1 MAHGSGTREAVATVV
16 DQLER
21 DIIFGALLPKQR
33 LYEEELIA
41 RFSAKRHVVRAALE
55 TLDQRGIVERIPNRG
70 AAVRFYSQQEVE
82 DLYAVRT
89 ILHDAGARLI
99 QLPPHPAWL
108 DELRAAQDAHSAAVA
123 DQDLLRVFETNMRF
137 HRTLF
142 QGTRNP
148 VLVETIDMSNAK
160 THGIRSHGLGKP
172 ELIRRAER
180 DHLDMIAA
188 VESGDL
194 GELARLSVEHMQ
206 PARRFYEEKYIGVT
220 P

>member
-1 MAHGSGTREAVATVV
+1 MAHGSGTKEAVATVV

-41 RFSAKRHVVRAALE
+41 RFASKRHIVRAALE

-70 AAVRFYSQQEVE
+70 AAVRFYSRQEVE
-82 DLYAVRT
+82 DLYTVRT

-99 QLPPHPAWL
+99 QLPPDPAWL
-108 DELRAAQDAHSAAVA
+108 DELRSAQGAHSAAVA
-123 DQDLLRVFETNMRF
+123 DQDLLRVFESNTRF

-142 QGTRNP
+142 QGTQNP
-148 VLVETIDMSNAK
+148 VLVEAIETSNAK
-160 THGIRSHGLGKP
+160 THGIRSHGLGLP

-180 DHLDMIAA
+180 DHLSMIAA
-188 VESGDL
+188 LEAGDL
-194 GELARLSVEHMQ
+194 NELARLSIVHMQ
-206 PARRFYEEKYIGVT
+206 PARRFYEEKYNGVT
-220 P
+220 L